1 MASEYKIA
9 IHIAGQLEKSLGGA
23 VDDAN
28 KTLDGL
34 GKKTGG
40 GILGG
45 INKGLAALGKTTVG
59 VYAATGTAMAAAA
72 KQSITTGMAFED
84 AMANTAAIAG
94 VKKTSAEYQQLKEAA
109 EEMGRF
115 TSKTAAESA
124 DALGYMALAG
134 WDVKTSV
141 DALPGI
147 LHLSEATGL
156 DLATTSDLVTDS
168 MSAMGVEVGDLTKYM
183 DVLAKAQNSSNMN
196 VQEEMAAFIKSGGIL
211 QTLGVGYEDA
221 ATTLGLM
228 ANSGL
233 KGAEAGTAL
242 NAIMRNLTKPT
253 GESAKAMEALGLS
266 MFDSEGQFVGMEEG
280 LWRVHEALSG
290 LTEEEQTQYLQ
301 QLGGEYG
308 SKLGLLLNNFDQIE
322 DAEGNVTTGWKEL
335 SAEIENSKGAM
346 DEMRDT
352 KLDTLT
358 GDVSKLTSAL
368 EALENKFYEA
378 MNGSLRETVQ
388 WLTDKVGELQ
398 TAFEE
403 GGLEG
408 FAETLGTSLADAAVK
423 AAEEAPKIIKSVG
436 TVADE
441 IVKAFGSEDTAGKL
455 AVGATTI
462 IDTLSTELFTL
473 AGDIADSA
481 LNLLDEFIN
490 AFAAEDGVGKLAD
503 GASKLLDGISSGI
516 DQHGDSITSAA
527 TKIITQLA
535 EALPGLAESYAGMAL
550 TIIEQLATAIGD
562 HGAEIGEAAGTLIAK
577 LAVGFVEH
585 LPEIVNSGIVII
597 GGILI
602 GILKAGGALIAAV
615 PKLFMELWD
624 AIIGINWLDL
634 GMQIVKGI
642 WNGITTL
649 WSSFVD
655 WLGNLST
662 NETPTV
668 DNSGNQLNEGW
679 YFNGGAEGGENYYNE
694 ETEMYYTAEKAAKM
708 GAFSAAAEEAGA
720 AASAADAAYQKACE
734 SLEQTGE
741 SADHSA
747 TALETF
753 NSDLQESKTL
763 NLSDLGITAP
773 EADTSATDGAL
784 ADLMT
789 QYGEIVNESPLQG
802 EAAGQGFTDGLGGA
816 LAGAVTEAQ
825 TTATSITSA
834 FSGLYGEMMSIGAN
848 IGNGLVSGMSS
859 TLGMVRSMAEQLADA
874 AASAIKARALIAS
887 PSKVTMQYGSFIGE
901 GLALGMRNATPM
913 VTSAAGSLGGAAT
926 NRSAILGGM
935 SVNRGMGGG
944 GSINFSPV
952 INLSGTNLT
961 QGDVRNAMKMSMA
974 EFEKLM
980 AQYQKKRGRVA
991 FA

>member
-1 MASEYKIA
+1 MANEYKIA
-9 IHIAGQLEKSLGGA
+9 IHIAGKLEQSLGNA
-23 VDDAN
+23 VDSAN
-28 KTLDGL
+28 KTLSGL
-34 GKKTGG
+34 GKVGG
-40 GILGG
+40 GVLGG
-45 INKGLAALGKTTVG
+45 INKGLAVLGKATVG
-59 VYAATGTAMAAAA
+59 VYGATAAAMATAA

-94 VKKTSAEYQQLKEAA
+94 VSKTSAEFYKLKAAA
-109 EEMGRF
+109 EEMGRT

-134 WDVKTSV
+134 WDVDTSV
-141 DALPGI
+141 SALPGI

-156 DLATTSDLVTDS
+156 ELATTSDLVTDS
-168 MSAMGVEVGDLTKYM
+168 MSAMGVGVDELAGYM
-183 DVLAKAQNSSNMN
+183 DVLAKAQNSSNMT
-196 VQEEMAAFIKSGGIL
+196 VQQEMDAFIKSGGIL
-211 QTLGVGYEDA
+211 QSLGVGYEDA

-228 ANSGL
+228 ANKGL
-233 KGAEAGTAL
+233 KGSEAGTAL
-242 NAIMRNLTKPT
+242 NAIMRNLSATS
-253 GESAKAMEALGLS
+253 GQSAKAMEALGLS
-266 MFDSEGQFVGMEEG
+266 MFDSEGNFKGMEQALTE
-280 LWRVHEALSG
+280 VNTALSG
-290 LTEEEQTQYLQ
+290 MTEEDRTQYLQ
-301 QLGGEYG
+301 QLGGRYG
-308 SKLGLLLNNFDQIE
+308 SVLGLLLDNFNQVE
-322 DAEGNVTTGWKEL
+322 DAQGNVTTGWQDL
-335 SAEIENSKGAM
+335 SSEIEDSSGALE
-346 DEMRDT
+346 EMRDT

-368 EALENKFYEA
+368 EALETKFYEA
-378 MNGSLRETVQ
+378 MNGQLREAVS

-403 GGLEG
+403 GGLDQ
-408 FAETLGTSLADAAVK
+408 FAETLGTTLADAAVK
-423 AAEEAPKIIKSVG
+423 AAEEAPKIITSIG

-441 IVKAFGSEDTAGKL
+441 VVKAFGSEETAGKM
-455 AVGATTI
+455 AVAATTI

-694 ETEMYYTAEKAAKM
+694 ETDMYYTAEKAAEM

-926 NRSAILGGM
+926 DRSSILGGM

-961 QGDVRNAMKMSMA
+961 QGDVRNAMKMSMS

-980 AQYQKKRGRVA
+980 NQYQKKRGRVA